1 MRGINSSNMDRFLTV
16 STALIMVHFFVGVA
30 SFHLSPSA
38 LPLCSAPSR
47 VKQLYSPTNQARSQ
61 PPALLIASAASGGR
75 YQYTAKRF
83 TSRHGSSGIVLRNRN
98 NGDNNFDENNKND
111 STNTGAASSVVDYV
125 GLACQPVVWVSLYSV
140 ATTGG
145 GLPAGPGG
153 SIGALEGLSYLI
165 VLVLA
170 LLPKS
175 ALSATHAD
183 GAGETTG
190 DKDGGLFLNIQTLS
204 RITIALGIL
213 ILAGLAAN
221 RGCVPNAKP
230 ILDYS
235 AYLPICSS
243 E

>member
-1 MRGINSSNMDRFLTV
+1 M
-16 STALIMVHFFVGVA
+16 
-30 SFHLSPSA
+30 
-38 LPLCSAPSR
+38 
-47 VKQLYSPTNQARSQ
+47 
-61 PPALLIASAASGGR
+61 
-75 YQYTAKRF
+75 
-83 TSRHGSSGIVLRNRN
+83 IVLRNRN
-98 NGDNNFDENNKND
+98 NGDNNFDENDNDND
-111 STNTGAASSVVDYV
+111 SANTGAALSVVDYV
-125 GLACQPVVWVSLYSV
+125 GLACQPVVWISLYAV

-175 ALSATHAD
+175 TSAA
-183 GAGETTG
+183 TG
-190 DKDGGLFLNIQTLS
+190 DNGGGSSLNIETLS
-204 RITIALGIL
+204 RITIALGLL
-213 ILAGLAAN
+213 ILAGLAAD